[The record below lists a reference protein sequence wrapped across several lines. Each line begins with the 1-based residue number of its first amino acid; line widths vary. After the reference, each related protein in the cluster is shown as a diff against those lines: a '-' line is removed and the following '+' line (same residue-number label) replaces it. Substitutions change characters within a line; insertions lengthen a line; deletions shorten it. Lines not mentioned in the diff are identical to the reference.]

1 MVSSPVAPL
10 GSDHTVTEACLNRYH
25 VLPTGHLH
33 GQFEERVP
41 ALGFSGEAEP
51 RAKVSPDFPLPPG
64 RVLPCSP
71 HTWSGGG
78 CAGGGHSAGRAR
90 GGQPCLQWC
99 CLGRT
104 HVWTRAHECA
114 RTAHPLAAAGL
125 RPLASG
131 YTALKCRLTPVQCRQ
146 GLGAAPHPPCWGRGR
161 VSCPVS
167 CPVEPSSTP
176 ALHPAHL
183 MDKD

>member
-131 YTALKCRLTPVQCRQ
+131 YTLLSSAGSHLCNAGRGWVPPHIHPVGVEGGCPV
-146 GLGAAPHPPCWGRGR
+146 LCPVLWSHPP
-161 VSCPVS
+161 PQ
-167 CPVEPSSTP
+167 PSTP
-176 ALHPAHL
+176 HT
-183 MDKD
+183 